1 MIIDYAIPI
10 HNIHIFVPL
19 FQTKSQVCAK
29 HIHKIFGIQGA
40 QNQAMVL
47 TWTTWADRLVLAL
60 NILEQGHHGLVCQN
74 LQPLEVVT
82 TSLLFMPSKYEI
94 LQH

>member
-1 MIIDYAIPI
+1 MKMEKWYSEKISYQIYDYAIPT

-47 TWTTWADRLVLAL
+47 T
-60 NILEQGHHGLVCQN
+60 
-74 LQPLEVVT
+74 
-82 TSLLFMPSKYEI
+82 
-94 LQH
+94 